1 MLLISDIKNLVKS
14 AKRVCRPELMNH
26 PSVSANQLESSAV
39 SKVTTDVN
47 EFLDYEDCCI
57 SPRRFFTSLPDKN
70 YMMFTADSTEDDL
83 LLDVPLGISFPEAQ
97 LLCHPQEQ
105 KKTSRNGLSIDSGVE
120 ACDRPSSSFSN
131 R

>member
-14 AKRVCRPELMNH
+14 AKKVCRPELMNH

-39 SKVTTDVN
+39 SKVTDDVN
-47 EFLDYEDCCI
+47 EFLDHEDCCF
-57 SPRRFFTSLPDKN
+57 SPRRFFTSLPDRN
-70 YMMFTADSTEDDL
+70 HMMFIANSTEDDL
-83 LLDVPLGISFPEAQ
+83 LLDMPPGTSFPEAQ

-105 KKTSRNGLSIDSGVE
+105 KMSRNGLSRDSGVE
-120 ACDRPSSSFSN
+120 AYDQPSSSFSN